1 MKNKMKRIFMLLVT
15 ILFVSS
21 SGIVDLEA
29 EAAEEKQ
36 YIPLNQEVEVDY
48 GKTYYFILPSAGKI
62 SMEGDS
68 SYVMQNNEYLCYI
81 SSSDIA
87 RLPAGEYYLGNI
99 EDKVRINFI
108 TESSSNYEQEFNDT
122 LDTANTITLNN
133 LYYGNS
139 NYSGYNYDIY
149 SEKDYFKFNIAS
161 VGSLYID
168 TILPIDVRAK
178 IVLYK
183 EDENLNVTELIS
195 DEIREIDSGDKNE
208 VYSRKLRVSPG
219 TYYVMIQAEKG
230 KDYQFKVVYNQE
242 TSDSYETE
250 DNNTQ
255 DIANVMLPNTGYTG
269 NIQSS
274 EDVDYYKMT
283 LSSQGKAKLRLQTPR
298 QTTNK
303 LFKAEL
309 MEVNESGQLQT
320 IETIYSSENP
330 VVFGNEK
337 ILKAGDYYI
346 KVQNGLDGYY
356 NSYKDEHTHTDYI
369 IQCSYDEMKLVETIE
384 ILCDEE
390 ELKTG
395 DTTTLTAEIMP
406 TDAQN
411 KQLQWSSA
419 DESVVKVNQ
428 NGTITCVAPGQA
440 IITAKATDGSNVYGE
455 IQIVVSK
462 RMVEEITVNLPN
474 DIIVV
479 GKTMQAKAVIS
490 PKNADNTS
498 IIWESSNPKV
508 AEISMEGKITAL
520 KAGKT
525 SIKAI
530 AEDGSGIVGTAT
542 LTVEKKQSSDATL
555 KSLSA
560 TTGKWNKSFTATR
573 TSYTLTLTKNTKSV
587 KLTPKANDKKATIK
601 INGKTAK
608 SITVKLAAGKSKTIK
623 FKVTAENGKTKTYTV
638 KVVKKK

>member
-1 MKNKMKRIFMLLVT
+1 MKNKMKRIFMLLVA
-15 ILFVSS
+15 ILFVSG
-21 SGIVDLEA
+21 SGIVTLKA
-29 EAAEEKQ
+29 EAAEEKK
-36 YIPLNQEVEVDY
+36 YIPLNQEMEVERY
-48 GKTYYFILPSAGKI
+48 ETYYFILPSAGKI
-62 SMEGDS
+62 LIEAEDS
-68 SYVMQNNEYLCYI
+68 WWDARVQGIGNVYANLEY
-81 SSSDIA
+81 
-87 RLPAGEYYLGNI
+87 RLAAGEYFLQPDDSSKI
-99 EDKVRINFI
+99 KINFVS
-108 TESSSNYEQEFNDT
+108 EASSSYEQEFNDT
-122 LDTANTITLNN
+122 FDTANVIIPNN

-139 NYSGYNYDIY
+139 NYSYSYGSDI
-149 SEKDYFKFNIAS
+149 DYFKFSVSSIGSVYVEIMTSEGSQNYLNIA
-161 VGSLYID
+161 LYE
-168 TILPIDVRAK
+168 
-178 IVLYK
+178 
-183 EDENLNVTELIS
+183 EDEYYNVTELFSYGGHSTYNNQKDFSKKVRIAPGIYYIKVEAQS
-195 DEIREIDSGDKNE
+195 NE
-208 VYSRKLRVSPG
+208 
-219 TYYVMIQAEKG
+219 
-230 KDYQFKVVYNQE
+230 DYQFKVVYSQE
-242 TSDSYETE
+242 ASASYETE
-250 DNNTQ
+250 DNNTE
-255 DIANVMLPNTGYTG
+255 DVASTMLPNTGYTG

-283 LSSQGKAKLRLQTPR
+283 LSSQGKAKLRFQTPR
-298 QTTNK
+298 QTKDK

-309 MEVNESGQLQT
+309 MEVNESGKLQT

-346 KVQNGLDGYY
+346 KVDMDSYY
-356 NSYKDEHTHTDYI
+356 FEDEHTHTDYI
-369 IQCSYDEMKLVETIE
+369 IQCIYDEMKLVETIE
-384 ILCDEE
+384 LVCDEE

-406 TDAQN
+406 ADAQN
-411 KQLQWSSA
+411 KQIQWSSA

-474 DIIVV
+474 DTISV

-638 KVVKKK
+638 KVVKKSRVNK